1 MTIAI
6 AATEATAATVAA
18 TGGDVVHALPAT
30 AEAPAV
36 TTR

>member
-6 AATEATAATVAA
+6 AATEATVVA